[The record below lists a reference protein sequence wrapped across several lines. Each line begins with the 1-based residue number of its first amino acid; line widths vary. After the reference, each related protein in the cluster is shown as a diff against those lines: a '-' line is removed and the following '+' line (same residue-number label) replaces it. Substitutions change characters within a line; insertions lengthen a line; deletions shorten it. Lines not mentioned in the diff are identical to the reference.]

1 MDILVLSHRHDCSEA
16 LANIDALITHL
27 TKCKAIQGHAICLCS
42 APPRKLQIRATR
54 TGRLT
59 LAVWPMDGHLHHYAC
74 PFHRDEEACS
84 GGDGVNTDPAIRET
98 EAGFDIAPDFQL
110 QRVVA
115 SDDPK
120 EHDSAR
126 ARPVTAGTPRPNR
139 TKMGFLGILHH
150 LWIEAYLNVW
160 SGFQGRD
167 WWRVT
172 QALLPVLEQGSFGNR
187 PMTEWLYLVPE
198 FSNRRKEAIEG
209 AWQAFRSRLG
219 VDESLS
225 NVRMGLILGEAKA
238 FEPSRYGYRLDLR
251 HFPAPLY
258 VSTELREKLGISF
271 LRAFHRI
278 GSDDGSRVI
287 CLCLVEQTASGYL
300 SVVDAALML
309 TSSQY
314 IPVDSSHEA
323 VLAEKLV
330 LEKRRFTK
338 PLKVARGD
346 TALPDFVLTDTKPE
360 LVLEV
365 FGMNTNQYL
374 ERKAEKL
381 ENYRREGKPVW
392 SWTVDREKHPP
403 RLPPPTMRSGGA

>member
-1 MDILVLSHRHDCSEA
+1 MDILILSHRHDCSDA

-27 TKCKAIQGHAICLCS
+27 TKCKATLGHAICLCT
-42 APPRKLQIRATR
+42 APPRKLQIRAMK

-74 PFHRDEEACS
+74 PFHRDEEAS
-84 GGDGVNTDPAIRET
+84 AGGDGTNTDPAIRQT

-110 QRVVA
+110 RRVVA
-115 SDDPK
+115 NDGPK
-120 EHDSAR
+120 EPDL
-126 ARPVTAGTPRPNR
+126 ARPRPFTAGTLRPNR

-172 QALLPVLEQGSFGNR
+172 QALLPVLEQGSLGNR
-187 PMTEWLYLVPE
+187 PMTQWLYLPE
-198 FSNRRKEAIEG
+198 FNMKRKEAIEG
-209 AWQAFRSRLG
+209 AWLAYRSRLG
-219 VDESLS
+219 VDDSHS
-225 NVRMGLILGEAKA
+225 SVRMGLILGEAKA

-251 HFPAPLY
+251 HFPSPLY

-278 GSDDGSRVI
+278 GSEDIYRVI
-287 CLCLVEQTASGYL
+287 CLCLVEQTASGNL
-300 SVVDAALML
+300 TVIDAALML

-330 LEKRRFTK
+330 AEKRRFTK
-338 PLKVARGD
+338 PLKVAHGD
-346 TALPDFVLTDTKPE
+346 TALPDFVLTDTNPGF
-360 LVLEV
+360 VLEV
-365 FGMNTNQYL
+365 FGMNTSQYL

-403 RLPPPTMRSGGA
+403 RLPPATLRSDGA